1 MIKQIPSYLLAVVY
15 LVFGLNYFFHFI
27 PMPPMSGDAGTF
39 TGLLYTSKYLLVVKL
54 IEVISAILLL
64 VPATRALGLLLIAPV
79 TVNILLFEL
88 FIAHQPGI
96 GVILLL
102 VNTLAIGLNKDSY
115 LGIVKQSK

>member
-27 PMPPMSGDAGTF
+27 PMPPMNGDAGTF
-39 TGLLYTSKYLLVVKL
+39 TGLLYTSNYLLVVKL

-64 VPATRALGLLLIAPV
+64 IPITRALGILLIAPV

-96 GVILLL
+96 GVILFL
-102 VNTLAIGLNKDSY
+102 VNALAIGLNKDSY
-115 LGIVKQSK
+115 LGIVKQDK

>member
-54 IEVISAILLL
+54 IEVISALLL
-64 VPATRALGLLLIAPV
+64 LLPATRALGLLLIAPV

-102 VNTLAIGLNKDSY
+102 VNALAIGLNKDSY
-115 LGIVKQSK
+115 LGIVKQGK

>member
-1 MIKQIPSYLLAVVY
+1 MKQIPSYLLAIVY

-39 TGLLYTSKYLLVVKL
+39 TGLLYTSNYLLVVKL
-54 IEVISAILLL
+54 IEVISAILILIP
-64 VPATRALGLLLIAPV
+64 VTRALGLLLIAPIS
-79 TVNILLFEL
+79 VNILLFEL
-88 FIAHQPGI
+88 FMSHQPGI

-102 VNTLAIGLNKDSY
+102 VNALAIVLNKDSY

>member
-54 IEVISAILLL
+54 IEVMSAILLL

-96 GVILLL
+96 GLILLL
-102 VNTLAIGLNKDSY
+102 VNALAIGLNKNSY
-115 LGIVKQSK
+115 LGIINQGK

>member
-54 IEVISAILLL
+54 IEVMSAILLL

-96 GVILLL
+96 GLILLL
-102 VNTLAIGLNKDSY
+102 VNALAIGLNKNSY
-115 LGIVKQSK
+115 LGIIKQGK